1 MFCKKPVVFC
11 GVFVV
16 AFCLGIDVATALCNR
31 YNPVGPGKYC
41 QHTVEYT
48 CPKNCYCKGTTKGE
62 KLSITWADGVS
73 KGCSNRWSKVDSELC
88 NDRYGVCLCPAD
100 FPKSD
105 AGAASSSKCYYNNS
119 NGHKLYYKDY
129 KCNAGQYLPADSDTC
144 QACPKNYY
152 CKGIST
158 KPSKK
163 DAGKE
168 KCPTGYISEM
178 GAKSS
183 SDCKN
188 TIYCPGGQYLP
199 ASITQCSSCPN
210 HHACPG
216 GEYTLGKNYVQG
228 SKKCEDGTEP
238 NSDKTA
244 CVTKEPEYIECF
256 AGEYAVVKSDA
267 SKCVKCRG
275 DNNVCPGG
283 KWEKTIGEHGLE
295 ECKGNTKPNADQ
307 TACEGIT
314 VTCQAGEYIPANS
327 IECTKCKDAAEAA
340 GKLCKGGTLTP
351 SNTEAVGLSTCSG
364 TMVPNPDHTNC
375 VAPPPDSYECGAGQ
389 YLPKNTKEC
398 APCPEKHTC
407 GGGTFVFNE
416 TTDQGAVPV
425 KEYAIPNDVLAYG
438 EHDKDAPLK
447 DHCWYIANPDKYK
460 ECVMKGIQKIID
472 ADNNSSEDSDE
483 NTDSSSDDNT
493 DDSE

>member
-1 MFCKKPVVFC
+1 MFCKKPIVFC
-11 GVFVV
+11 GIFLI
-16 AFCLGIDVATALCNR
+16 ALCLSIDDAHAKLCNR
-31 YNPVGPGKYC
+31 YN
-41 QHTVEYT
+41 HTSAGEFCKASSVQT
-48 CPKNCYCKGTTKGE
+48 CRAGCYCLGSKR
-62 KLSITWADGVS
+62 SIEVILVDDYC
-73 KGCSNRWSKVDSELC
+73 KNRKTHDKYINNET
-88 NDRYGVCLCPAD
+88 YGVYLCPED

-119 NGHKLYYKDY
+119 NGHQLYYKDY

-144 QACPKNYY
+144 QACPKNHF
-152 CKGIST
+152 CKGVST

-168 KCPTGYISEM
+168 KCPPGYISEM

-188 TIYCPGGQYLP
+188 TVYCPGGQYLP
-199 ASITQCSSCPN
+199 ASPNECKPCPN
-210 HHACPG
+210 HYACPG

-238 NSDKTA
+238 NSDKTE
-244 CVTKEPEYIECF
+244 CVTKEPEYIECPE
-256 AGEYAVVKSDA
+256 GEYAVVATDR
-267 SKCVKCRG
+267 SKCKKCHG
-275 DNNVCPGG
+275 NNYVCPGG

-295 ECKGNTKPNADQ
+295 ECRGNTKPNADK

-375 VAPPPDSYECGAGQ
+375 IAPPPDSYECSAGQ
-389 YLPKNTKEC
+389 YLPKNTKAC

-416 TTDQGAVPV
+416 TADQGAVPV

-472 ADNNSSEDSDE
+472 ADNDSSEDSDE